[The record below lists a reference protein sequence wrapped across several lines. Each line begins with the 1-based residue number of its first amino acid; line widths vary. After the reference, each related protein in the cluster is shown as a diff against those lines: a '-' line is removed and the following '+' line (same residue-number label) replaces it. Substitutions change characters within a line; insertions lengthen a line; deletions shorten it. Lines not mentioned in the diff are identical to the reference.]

1 MVDKLNLLKHLS
13 RLFHPS
19 MMTTGGSDANKAELK
34 RKLLDYIERNR
45 TLVESLFQMLVQL
58 DLPFGITCSRDCLK
72 SITSS
77 TC

>member
-1 MVDKLNLLKHLS
+1 
-13 RLFHPS
+13 
-19 MMTTGGSDANKAELK
+19 MTTGGKDANKAELK
-34 RKLLDYIERNR
+34 KKLLDYIERNR
-45 TLVESLFQMLVQL
+45 TLLESLFQMLVQL